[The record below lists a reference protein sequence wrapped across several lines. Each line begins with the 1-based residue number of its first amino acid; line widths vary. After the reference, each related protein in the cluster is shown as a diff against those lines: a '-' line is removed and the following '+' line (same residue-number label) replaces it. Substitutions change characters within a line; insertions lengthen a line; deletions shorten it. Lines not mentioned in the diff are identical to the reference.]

1 MPTEKTPPKY
11 DGKTVTVTMLK
22 RQPPLHAG
30 ERAGFSFEHACKL
43 VDAEVATPT
52 YPTQWE
58 AAKKAH
64 AEKKADASLPSQESF
79 DPEKSGKGRR

>member
-1 MPTEKTPPKY
+1 MPTDKTSPKY

-22 RQPPLHAG
+22 RQPPLAAG

-43 VDAEVATPT
+43 VDQEIAKPA
-52 YPTQWE
+52 YPAQWE

-64 AEKKADASLPSQESF
+64 AAKKAGGSLPSQEDF
-79 DPEKSGKGRR
+79 VAEEKPGKGK